1 MHRSE
6 AMPRVE
12 EVAVQPKEDNAKL
25 EKQFSERIKV
35 KLESGSIEIIDVKP
49 EHPKT
54 ETPVLIAPGFT
65 QGPDTMRR
73 NILTL
78 ARGGRR
84 VLMGYAPHGIKAYA
98 DSDISTSA
106 YQTGKAMAHLE
117 TLDHQEVQ
125 KVDAVGHSEGALNLL
140 IAAAMCPERFRNLV
154 LINPAGLIGDD
165 SFLETFKRFSENKVL
180 VKKQA
185 AENPEI
191 KKTDDDSKRERAVNF
206 LKNILKT
213 YESSQSVS
221 EAQVESLLMLVKQE
235 GVGIAII
242 HTVDDQLFP
251 MERVQKMTERARK
264 ATGKEVKSS
273 DLIDGF
279 YSIKGGH
286 NQFYLEPEKY
296 TKVIDIALDAMEK
309 KKKV

>member
-1 MHRSE
+1 
-6 AMPRVE
+6 MPRVE
-12 EVAVQPKEDNAKL
+12 ETVIKPKEKEVSDAL
-25 EKQFSERIKV
+25 ERQFEKREL
-35 KLESGSIEIIDVKP
+35 LELPSGTIEIIDVAP
-49 EHPKT
+49 EKLKT

-65 QGPDTMRR
+65 QGPDTLRR
-73 NILTL
+73 SILTL

-84 VLMGYAPHGIKAYA
+84 VLMGYAPHGVKAYA
-98 DSDISTSA
+98 DPEISSSA
-106 YQTGKAMAHLE
+106 YQTGKAMSHME
-117 TLDHQEVQ
+117 TLDHQGVQ

-140 IAAAMCPERFRNLV
+140 IAAALHPERFRNLV

-191 KKTDDDSKRERAVNF
+191 KKTDDESKRERAVNF

-213 YESSQSVS
+213 YESSKSVS
-221 EAQVESLLMLVKQE
+221 EAQIESLLMLVKQE
-235 GVGIAII
+235 GVGVSII

-251 MERVQKMTERARK
+251 MERVQHMTERARR
-264 ATGKEVKSS
+264 ATGKEVKSK
-273 DLIDGF
+273 DLLDGF
-279 YSIKGGH
+279 YSVQGGH

-296 TKVIDIALDAMEK
+296 SRVIGMALDVLEK
-309 KKKV
+309 KGGS